1 MINLQSIVRAT
12 GGDRRKKTRLLKPV
26 RPSRRSEVFYRGRL
40 LALVAQL
47 KEAARVELL
56 PKLKAME
63 PGYARDDARW
73 GDNLEGSFA
82 RLAAIGTS
90 SSAWA
95 LRQVNKVAELVLTD
109 VDTRLVVSIRQSLKV
124 DITGV
129 LSRPSTIRDAMAA
142 AVKANVDLI
151 TNIPEQYLEKLQA
164 AIYEGMAKGLRYE
177 DLAKEIERIG
187 EVTESRAKLI
197 ARDQIGKLNSDFNRV
212 RQTDLG
218 IEEYEWSTSG
228 DERVR
233 DEHAELNGETFR
245 WDSSPPDGHPGEAVN
260 CRCVAIPKFH
270 LEEPEKPDEPSN
282 ETDSSQ

>member
-12 GGDRRKKTRLLKPV
+12 GGNRRKKTRLLKPV

-40 LALVAQL
+40 LALVAQI
-47 KEAARVELL
+47 KEAARVELM

-63 PGYARDDARW
+63 PGYARDDTRW
-73 GDNLEGSFA
+73 GESLEGSFS
-82 RLAAIGTS
+82 RLSAISAASG
-90 SSAWA
+90 AWA
-95 LRQVNKVAELVLTD
+95 LRQANKVAELVLSD
-109 VDTRLVVSIRQSLKV
+109 VDTRLVMSIRLSFNV
-124 DITGV
+124 DIAGV
-129 LSRPSTIRDAMAA
+129 LSRPSSIRDAMAT
-142 AVKANVDLI
+142 AVKNNVALI
-151 TNIPEQYLEKLQA
+151 KDIPEQYLEKIQA
-164 AIYEGMAKGLRYE
+164 AVYEAMAEGLRYE
-177 DLAKEIERIG
+177 DLAKEIERVG

-260 CRCVAIPKFH
+260 CRCVAIPKFR
-270 LEEPEKPDEPSN
+270 LEEPERTDEP
-282 ETDSSQ
+282 TQ

>member
-1 MINLQSIVRAT
+1 MISLQSIVRAT
-12 GGDRRKKTRLLKPV
+12 GGNRRKKTRLLKPV

-40 LALVAQL
+40 LALVVQL
-47 KEAARVELL
+47 KEVARVELL

-63 PGYARDDARW
+63 PGYSRDDARW

-82 RLAAIGTS
+82 RLSAIG
-90 SSAWA
+90 AGAGVWA
-95 LRQVNKVAELVLTD
+95 LRQAHKVAELVLAD
-109 VDTRLVVSIRQSLKV
+109 VDARLIVSIRQSLKV
-124 DITGV
+124 DIAGV
-129 LSRPSTIRDAMAA
+129 LSRPSSIRDAMAS
-142 AVKANVDLI
+142 AVKNNVALI
-151 TNIPEQYLEKLQA
+151 QNIPEQYVEKLQA
-164 AIYEGMAKGLRYE
+164 AVYEALAEGLRYE

-233 DEHAELNGETFR
+233 DEHSGYDGQTYR
-245 WDSSPPDGHPGEAVN
+245 WDTSPPDGHPGEAVN
-260 CRCVAIPKFH
+260 CRCVAIPKFK
-270 LEEPEKPDEPSN
+270 LDKP
-282 ETDSSQ
+282 TQ

>member
-1 MINLQSIVRAT
+1 MISLQSIVRAT
-12 GGDRRKKTRLLKPV
+12 GGNRRKKTRLLRPV

-63 PGYARDDARW
+63 PSYARDDARW
-73 GDNLEGSFA
+73 GESLEGSFA
-82 RLAAIGTS
+82 RLSAISAGAG
-90 SSAWA
+90 AWA
-95 LRQVNKVAELVLTD
+95 LRQANKVAELVLSD
-109 VDTRLVVSIRQSLKV
+109 VDVKLVVSIKQSLKV

-129 LSRPSTIRDAMAA
+129 LSRPSSIRDAMAT
-142 AVKANVDLI
+142 AVKNNVALI
-151 TNIPEQYLEKLQA
+151 KDIPEQYLEKIQA
-164 AIYEGMAKGLRYE
+164 AVYEAMAEGLRYE
-177 DLAKEIERIG
+177 DLAKEIEHVG

-197 ARDQIGKLNSDFNRV
+197 ARDQIGKLNSDFSRV

-260 CRCVAIPKFH
+260 CRCVAIPKFR
-270 LEEPEKPDEPSN
+270 LEEPEKTDEP
-282 ETDSSQ
+282 TQ